1 MDLPLKLL
9 EGLLLLGLVLGFAW
23 WQLRSIRIDQTQA
36 AARQQDEREADSS
49 TATGRQ
55 APGRADDRDGPDPR

>member
-23 WQLRSIRIDQTQA
+23 WQLRSIRVDQDA
-36 AARQQDEREADSS
+36 AAAERRARAQAESGPPAQGEGPGAAD
-49 TATGRQ
+49 GR
-55 APGRADDRDGPDPR
+55 DRPDPR

>member
-1 MDLPLKLL
+1 MDLPLKLF

-23 WQLRSIRIDQTQA
+23 WQLRSIRIDQDKA
-36 AARQQDEREADSS
+36 AAGQRAEGEAESS
-49 TATGRQ
+49 APTGIK